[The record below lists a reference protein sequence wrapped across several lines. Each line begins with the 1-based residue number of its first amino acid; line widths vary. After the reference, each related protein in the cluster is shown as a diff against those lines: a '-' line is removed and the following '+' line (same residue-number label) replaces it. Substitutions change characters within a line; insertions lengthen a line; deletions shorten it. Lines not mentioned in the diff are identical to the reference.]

1 MIANKGEN
9 EEGVMEEWLT
19 TGNDIKFV
27 DEAGNEVTEHH
38 IHDIK
43 FENRK
48 IKEIYV
54 YARPKKQQN
63 KNNDLL

>member
-1 MIANKGEN
+1 
-9 EEGVMEEWLT
+9 MEEWLT

-27 DEAGNEVTEHH
+27 DEAGNDVSKHH

-43 FENRK
+43 FENGK

-54 YARPKKQQN
+54 YANLSQQN
-63 KNNDLL
+63 KIMTHYKNAA